1 MITTIIEATV
11 ITITAIW
18 GFAYLAIQFI
28 ELTDNE

>member
-1 MITTIIEATV
+1 MIATIEATV

-28 ELTDNE
+28 ELTEGE